1 MVLAKVKDFL
11 KELEINTGK
20 LKLNGDKVVINFK
33 NSNDYQKAYEK
44 LSKSDKVD
52 LDIENVDV
60 GEDGTH
66 MVYLADDYDIYLDA
80 DYDNDIYTLTFQ
92 EVLGVK

>member
-52 LDIENVDV
+52 LDIENGDV

-80 DYDNDIYTLTFQ
+80 DYDNVIYTLTFQ